1 MQKMVS
7 VLTLLKHHN
16 IPVHLVNG
24 AYSTP
29 LFAPESYKSEFDNA
43 LELAT
48 SYLAET
54 LEGKDVGLGVI
65 EETDVVKGNA
75 KKGGIDLNSSK
86 IDMFKKSSGEEV
98 KFNMDFAMFQRLQ
111 NASGVTPIIVGVYS
125 LDSLQQFLGI

>member
-1 MQKMVS
+1 MVS